1 MVPVP
6 SRVGTKSN
14 LLRSV
19 VNRTISTTI
28 WPHLFRADAVSTR
41 YVPLPTNILGW
52 TSTIGTALLVLS
64 GVLAPIGLYNVIEPS
79 GSKLVEFE
87 YVKDSGPWG
96 RVTMPR
102 PNSKFSR
109 HCESGLKINC
119 PGQYQGV
126 FMNKTSPGRFQSQ
139 EIDETSTINLTIPV
153 NFTTMFSSATSDRGN
168 TVSGLFD
175 IQYRFWKMDRWGILD
190 KGQPYVRGDFRD
202 IESLI
207 TQDGILLK
215 EGLVIDMRED
225 PGIGFRNH
233 TIPVGLEHG
242 GTWSEDITWIESVT
256 RCADT
261 NLSVELR
268 TENPV
273 NDVYD
278 NHTFFIVDRGAFVG
292 LDKTALES
300 RPWLD
305 NQTLDLFGRAHKAAR
320 MHNVL
325 VAASLNVSLPLDPPT
340 KTVHKIVVE
349 TASSRGA
356 MFNYQSSN
364 SVVLGKISGVGDV
377 TPEIP
382 GYTMGNTSDLTANT
396 SAPIRPE
403 FAPYYPDRVRRL
415 LALNYSAI
423 SMLPSSIFHQ
433 GRSRANLCRPDM
445 YGIL

>member
-6 SRVGTKSN
+6 SRVGRNSN

-19 VNRTISTTI
+19 LNRTISTTI

-41 YVPLPTNILGW
+41 YVPLPTNILSW
-52 TSTIGTALLVLS
+52 ISTIGTALLVVS
-64 GVLAPIGLYNVIEPS
+64 GVLAPIGLYDVIRPG

-87 YVKDSGPWG
+87 YVKDPGLWG

-102 PNSKFSR
+102 PNAKFSR
-109 HCESGLKINC
+109 HCELGLKINC
-119 PGQYQGV
+119 PGQDQGV
-126 FMNKTSPGRFQSQ
+126 FMNETSPGRFQSQ
-139 EIDETSTINLTIPV
+139 ETDETSTVNLTIPV
-153 NFTTMFSSATSDRGN
+153 NLTAMFSSATSARGN

-175 IQYRFWKMDRWGILD
+175 VQYRFWKMDRWGVLD

-242 GTWSEDITWIESVT
+242 GTWTEDITWIESAT

-261 NLSVELR
+261 NLSIGLR
-268 TENPV
+268 TENSID
-273 NDVYD
+273 DVSDDY
-278 NHTFFIVDRGAFVG
+278 TFFILDRGAFVG

-320 MHNVL
+320 MQNVL

-340 KTVHKIVVE
+340 KTVPKIVVE
-349 TASSRGA
+349 TADLKDA
-356 MFNYQSSN
+356 MFDYQSSN
-364 SVVLGKISGVGDV
+364 LVILGKIRGVGGV
-377 TPEIP
+377 TPEVS
-382 GYTMGNTSDLTANT
+382 GYSMGNTSDFTGNT
-396 SAPIRPE
+396 SVYTGPD
-403 FAPYYPDRVRRL
+403 FVPYYPDRVRRL

-423 SMLPSSIFHQ
+423 SMLPSSVFHQ

>member
-6 SRVGTKSN
+6 SRIGRKSN

-19 VNRTISTTI
+19 VNRTISATI

-41 YVPLPTNILGW
+41 SVPLPTNIIGW
-52 TSTIGTALLVLS
+52 TSTVGTALLVFS
-64 GVLAPIGLYNVIEPS
+64 GVLAPIGLYDVIEP
-79 GSKLVEFE
+79 GRSKLVEFE

-102 PNSKFSR
+102 PNAKFSR
-109 HCESGLKINC
+109 HCEVGTKINC

-126 FMNKTSPGRFQSQ
+126 FMNETSPGRFQSH
-139 EIDETSTINLTIPV
+139 ETDETSTINLTIPA
-153 NFTTMFSSATSDRGN
+153 NYTAMFASATSDRGN

-175 IQYRFWKMDRWGILD
+175 IQYRFWKMDRWGALD
-190 KGQPYVRGDFRD
+190 KGQPYVRGDFRE

-242 GTWSEDITWIESVT
+242 GTWSEDITWIESAT

-268 TENPV
+268 TETPV
-273 NDVYD
+273 DD
-278 NHTFFIVDRGAFVG
+278 LRQQHTFFIVDRGAFVG
-292 LDKTALES
+292 LDRTALES
-300 RPWLD
+300 RPWVD

-325 VAASLNVSLPLDPPT
+325 VAASLNVSLPLDPLT
-340 KTVHKIVVE
+340 KTVDKIVVQ
-349 TASSRGA
+349 TAGLTAA
-356 MFNYQSSN
+356 MFATQSSN
-364 SVVLGKISGVGDV
+364 SIVLGKISGVGGV
-377 TPEIP
+377 TPEVP
-382 GYTMGNTSDLTANT
+382 GYSVGNTSDFTGNT
-396 SAPIRPE
+396 SALAGPG
-403 FAPYYPDRVRRL
+403 FLPYYPDRVRRL

-423 SMLPSSIFHQ
+423 GMLQSPIFHQ
-433 GRSRANLCRPDM
+433 SP
-445 YGIL
+445 IES